1 MIKNCRKMT
10 AVSTQIWKDHMD
22 HVFLASDKFIRE
34 QPEKLQELINQ
45 LVRAA
50 AFIEKILVK
59 QPLWVRTVPARR
71 QKSI

>member
-1 MIKNCRKMT
+1 
-10 AVSTQIWKDHMD
+10 MD